1 MQAVNLKP
9 GPTGPSNKQA
19 RRTGTYTA
27 AWPAKGYLRPPIV
40 SEVCGVAKSAIW
52 VWTAQGCFP
61 KAVTLSSRLSVCRMA
76 DVRAWL
82 ADSVDW
88 HAANKVED

>member
-9 GPTGPSNKQA
+9 GPTAPSNKQA

-27 AWPAKGYLRPPIV
+27 AWPATGYLRPLIA

-61 KAVTLSSRLSVCRMA
+61 KAVKLPSRSVCRMA

-88 HAANKVED
+88 QAANKVGD

>member
-40 SEVCGVAKSAIW
+40 SEVCGVAKLSPPS
-52 VWTAQGCFP
+52 GSGP
-61 KAVTLSSRLSVCRMA
+61 RKAVSPRPSRCRR
-76 DVRAWL
+76 V
-82 ADSVDW
+82 
-88 HAANKVED
+88 